1 MLTSR
6 YRSALIRERERLGDI
21 AEHRRTWRI
30 TEADECVE
38 RIEVRV
44 EPASFVSAA
53 KGLLTGTE
61 RAAVIVGFGDR
72 VEDAHYMA
80 LSMPDAYELVH
91 RVQLA
96 LDAPIPTF

>member
-1 MLTSR
+1 M
-6 YRSALIRERERLGDI
+6 RLLDI

-30 TEADECVE
+30 TDADGCVE

-44 EPASFVSAA
+44 EATTFVSAA
-53 KGLLTGTE
+53 KGVLTGTE

-72 VEDAHYMA
+72 VEDPHYLA
-80 LSMPDAYELVH
+80 LGIPDAHELVR

-96 LDAPIPTF
+96 LDAPIPRF